1 MTIKTHSA
9 RITGPVSYLTAQGQE
24 HQIPIGP
31 CLLENAGG
39 TSVDICWGA
48 KGQNSAVL
56 PVDAVKT
63 ALNSGNM
70 LLLD

>member
-9 RITGPVSYLTAQGQE
+9 RITGPVAYLSEQGHE
-24 HQIPIGP
+24 HHIPIGP
-31 CLLENAGG
+31 CVLENAGG

-48 KGQNSAVL
+48 KGQNSAAL
-56 PVDAVKT
+56 SVDAVKN
-63 ALNSGNM
+63 ALDSGNL